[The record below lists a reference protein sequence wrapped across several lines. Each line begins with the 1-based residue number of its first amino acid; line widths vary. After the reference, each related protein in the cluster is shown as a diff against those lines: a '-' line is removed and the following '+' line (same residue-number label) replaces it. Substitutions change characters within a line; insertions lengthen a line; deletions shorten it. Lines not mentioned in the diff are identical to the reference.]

1 LKETFGVI
9 ISKRDAERALRTLRN
24 LKLTSNR
31 SKLARTSTTVVV
43 PLDHEPSTEEIRK
56 IKEQC
61 ATARI
66 TKAPFEEIRKRPR
79 NLVESLRGKIPDKFL
94 PSPPH
99 SFDIIGEIATIDIPQ
114 ELIQFSSTIGEG
126 VMEIDPHL
134 RLVLRKS
141 SEIAGTFRTRR
152 LEAIAGTG
160 NTETT
165 HREFSC
171 LFQLD
176 VAKAYF
182 NPRLSHERLRV
193 ARQVKENECVLDM
206 FAGVGPYSILIAKT
220 QEDSKVYSIDINPD
234 AFRYLKHNIM
244 LNGVADRVI
253 PLFGDARQLVEKG
266 LRGTANRVIMNL
278 PSDSRHFLEVA
289 LQALKGEGGVIHYYA
304 FASRRDSVPEITKEV
319 RSMIERQGRAARSF
333 PFSDIIKEVAP
344 NRVQVAIDV
353 LVE

>member
-1 LKETFGVI
+1 LKETYGAI
-9 ISKRDAERALRTLRN
+9 ISKGDAERALRTLRH
-24 LKLTSNR
+24 LKLTSSR
-31 SKLARTSTTVVV
+31 WKLARTSATVVV

-61 ATARI
+61 PDARI
-66 TKAPFEEIRKRPR
+66 TKASFEEIMNRPR

-94 PSPPH
+94 PNLPH
-99 SFDIIGEIATIDIPQ
+99 SFDVIGEIATIDIPQ
-114 ELIQFSSTIGEG
+114 ELVQFSSIIGEG

-182 NPRLSHERLRV
+182 NPRLSHERLRI
-193 ARQVKENECVLDM
+193 AKQVKEDECVLDM

-220 QEDSKVYSIDINPD
+220 HEDSKLYSIDINPD
-234 AFRYLKHNIM
+234 AFRYLRHNIM
-244 LNGVADRVI
+244 LNRVADRVI
-253 PLFGDARQLVEKG
+253 PLFGDARQLVEKS
-266 LRGTANRVIMNL
+266 LRGTASRVIMNL
-278 PSDSRHFLEVA
+278 PSDSSRFLEVA
-289 LQALKGEGGVIHYYA
+289 LQALKEQGGVVHYYA
-304 FASRRDSVPEITKEV
+304 FASRKDSVPEIAKDV
-319 RSMIERQGRAARSF
+319 RSMIERQGRVARSF
-333 PFSDIIKEVAP
+333 PFSDIVKEVAP
-344 NRVQVAIDV
+344 NRVQVAMDV
-353 LVE
+353 LVG